1 MVRKEKKRKRYPDV
15 ASRSTLWRRRRCEV
29 MAVHGPSHSVHVVKL
44 SITIWKKKSKIW
56 NFKNIPAWG
65 CVSWDHV
72 VSGLDLRHSRW
83 EKKLCLWPKRCRQ
96 RPVLFLSVP
105 RHVVL
110 CPSPVAIRC
119 CPIWIVVVG
128 SNLVLQVASQRGS
141 MSHCR
146 VQSKSKPQWYL
157 KLLINFKK

>member
-15 ASRSTLWRRRRCEV
+15 ASCSTLWRRRRCEV
-29 MAVHGPSHSVHVVKL
+29 MAIHGPSHSVHVVKL

-83 EKKLCLWPKRCRQ
+83 EKKLCLRHKRCRR
-96 RPVLFLSVP
+96 RPCFLFECSSSCGPVSIACCDPLLSYLNRGGGFQSCFASRIAMWQHVP
-105 RHVVL
+105 L
-110 CPSPVAIRC
+110 SCTI
-119 CPIWIVVVG
+119 
-128 SNLVLQVASQRGS
+128 
-141 MSHCR
+141 
-146 VQSKSKPQWYL
+146 
-157 KLLINFKK
+157 